1 MQGRSNTK
9 EMSTTK
15 KQLLFSLLAVF
26 LSFASCTDA
35 AFYEE
40 NKSIDKRSWAYY
52 DLQEFA
58 VHIDDSKA
66 KYDVFINLRHT
77 GGYDYANIY
86 LLLHHSGPGLQDT
99 AYRKEITL
107 AELDGRWLGRSA
119 GTLYEIQALAHQDFV
134 FPDTGTYRFVI
145 EQNMRQNPLGD
156 VADVGIK
163 LIKK

>member
-1 MQGRSNTK
+1 
-9 EMSTTK
+9 MSTIK
-15 KQLLFSLLAVF
+15 HFLFGLLTALIIC
-26 LSFASCTDA
+26 ASCTDA

-40 NKSIDKRSWAYY
+40 NKSIDKRNWDYN

-58 VHIDDSKA
+58 VHIEDSTA

-86 LLLHHSGPGLQDT
+86 LLLHQNGSGLQDT

-119 GTLYEIQALAHQDFV
+119 GTLYEIQALAHQDFI
-134 FPDTGTYRFVI
+134 FPDTGTYHFAL
-145 EQNMRQNPLGD
+145 EQNMRQNPLSD
-156 VADVGIK
+156 IADVGIK
-163 LIKK
+163 LVKK